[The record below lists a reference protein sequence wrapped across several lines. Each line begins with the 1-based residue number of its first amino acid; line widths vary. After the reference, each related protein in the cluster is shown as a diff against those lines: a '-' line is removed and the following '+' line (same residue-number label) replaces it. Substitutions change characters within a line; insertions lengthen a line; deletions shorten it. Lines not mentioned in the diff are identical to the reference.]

1 MGKSKRNS
9 PKPGGNRAQRL
20 AERRAAQEQAA
31 QIPARP
37 FAGLAAECDL
47 VALREFVPSATATL
61 KLSAEVAAQRPVT
74 LATVLPGA
82 VAPRGGAAGAPPR
95 LVAAPVH
102 LQYGAPP
109 PPQAPAGRWTQPAP

>member
-82 VAPRGGAAGAPPR
+82 VAARGGAGVEPARLLAPPEA
-95 LVAAPVH
+95 LQAAD
-102 LQYGAPP
+102 PP
-109 PPQAPAGRWTQPAP
+109 PPHAA

>member
-82 VAPRGGAAGAPPR
+82 VRFAATWPSR
-95 LVAAPVH
+95 
-102 LQYGAPP
+102 
-109 PPQAPAGRWTQPAP
+109 

>member
-82 VAPRGGAAGAPPR
+82 VAARGRAGGAPPR
-95 LVAAPVH
+95 FVA
-102 LQYGAPP
+102 
-109 PPQAPAGRWTQPAP
+109 

>member
-82 VAPRGGAAGAPPR
+82 VAARVGAGGEPPG
-95 LVAAPVH
+95 LVAAPGE
-102 LQYGAPP
+102 LQSGDPAAAQAAAGGWAQTAP
-109 PPQAPAGRWTQPAP
+109 